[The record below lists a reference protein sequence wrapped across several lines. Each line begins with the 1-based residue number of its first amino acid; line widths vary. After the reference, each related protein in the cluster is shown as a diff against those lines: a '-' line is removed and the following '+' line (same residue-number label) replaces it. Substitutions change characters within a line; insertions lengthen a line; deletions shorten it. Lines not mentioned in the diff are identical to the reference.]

1 MMMMIAEMKGDGGG
15 VEVEVVNIARH
26 ELPNGYCF
34 LAVTKDGEFSGT
46 WAKARDL
53 VEAVRKVHKGAGYP
67 QKTEVTVAV
76 WYVYSRDT
84 WVGDMGNLVFEL
96 DRPPQP
102 VGLFKASLNKGVSLR
117 CGDTNDQWM
126 ADQLSSEAKE
136 VV

>member
-1 MMMMIAEMKGDGGG
+1 MMMMIAEMKGDGTGG

-126 ADQLSSEAKE
+126 ADQLSSEAE
-136 VV
+136 A